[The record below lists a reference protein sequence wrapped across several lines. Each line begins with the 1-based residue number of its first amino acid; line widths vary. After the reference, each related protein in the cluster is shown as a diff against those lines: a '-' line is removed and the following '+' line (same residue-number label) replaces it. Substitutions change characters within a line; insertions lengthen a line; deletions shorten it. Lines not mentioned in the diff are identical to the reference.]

1 MTYPVSDTS
10 SSITRTVFAGFRMS
24 MEEADARFEE
34 CLEVLLKAWTSD
46 EPFSHRGKY
55 WEFDDIVVEPPP
67 AQKPHPQIWM
77 GAGSERSI
85 RQVAAHGF
93 NLLLGQYA
101 SLTSVASHIAAYK
114 SEVEARGRRF
124 DPMQVGVTRAFFV
137 TDAAEEREAALERRL
152 QNRVRQLKLAT
163 WPDGTVLGGPDRATG
178 DPRAIN
184 ENSAM
189 YGTPDDIAKI
199 LGELRDVGVG
209 YVLINGGGS
218 GGGARGRESLRRFAR
233 DVMPALAD

>member
-1 MTYPVSDTS
+1 
-10 SSITRTVFAGFRMS
+10 

-34 CLEVLLKAWTSD
+34 CLEVLLKAWPAD

-101 SLTSVASHIAAYK
+101 SLTSVASPIAAYK
-114 SEVEARGRRF
+114 SEVEARGPR
-124 DPMQVGVTRAFFV
+124 
-137 TDAAEEREAALERRL
+137 LEPL
-152 QNRVRQLKLAT
+152 H
-163 WPDGTVLGGPDRATG
+163 
-178 DPRAIN
+178 
-184 ENSAM
+184 
-189 YGTPDDIAKI
+189 
-199 LGELRDVGVG
+199 
-209 YVLINGGGS
+209 GGGS
-218 GGGARGRESLRRFAR
+218 RAVLVSDA
-233 DVMPALAD
+233 A

>member
-1 MTYPVSDTS
+1 M
-10 SSITRTVFAGFRMS
+10 
-24 MEEADARFEE
+24 
-34 CLEVLLKAWTSD
+34 
-46 EPFSHRGKY
+46 
-55 WEFDDIVVEPPP
+55 VVDPPP

-93 NLLLGQYA
+93 NLPPGQSA
-101 SLTSVASHIAAYK
+101 SLTRVASHIAAYK

-178 DPRAIN
+178 DPQTIN
-184 ENSAM
+184 QGRGVD
-189 YGTPDDIAKI
+189 GTPAGIAKI
-199 LGELRDVGVG
+199 LAELR
-209 YVLINGGGS
+209 
-218 GGGARGRESLRRFAR
+218 A
-233 DVMPALAD
+233 

>member
-1 MTYPVSDTS
+1 M
-10 SSITRTVFAGFRMS
+10 
-24 MEEADARFEE
+24 RFDE
-34 CLEVLLKAWTSD
+34 CLEVLLKAWTAN

-85 RQVAAHGF
+85 RRVAAQGF

-101 SLTSVASHIAAYK
+101 SLASVASHIAAYK

-137 TDAAEEREAALERRL
+137 TDAAEERQAALERRL

-163 WPDGTVLGGPDRATG
+163 WPDGRCSAARIAPPEIPEPSMRTARCTALPTTSRRGSRSSAT
-178 DPRAIN
+178 PA
-184 ENSAM
+184 SA
-189 YGTPDDIAKI
+189 TC
-199 LGELRDVGVG
+199 
-209 YVLINGGGS
+209 
-218 GGGARGRESLRRFAR
+218 
-233 DVMPALAD
+233 